1 MDFRGDEPPQDE
13 VAAGGRWIL
22 PYVGSLFAFFR
33 NFFDFLGILS
43 YLVFSQRFF
52 LILDRFFEVLGGVWE
67 GFWEEFSV
75 IFCDFFEKRET
86 VWRAT
91 KHCVGA

>member
-1 MDFRGDEPPQDE
+1 MPALAARAFRSIATQVYGVVWAQFSFLWLIFS
-13 VAAGGRWIL
+13 V
-22 PYVGSLFAFFR
+22 
-33 NFFDFLGILS
+33 FLGILS
-43 YLVFSQRFF
+43 HLVFSQRFF

-75 IFCDFFEKRET
+75 IFGDFFEKRET